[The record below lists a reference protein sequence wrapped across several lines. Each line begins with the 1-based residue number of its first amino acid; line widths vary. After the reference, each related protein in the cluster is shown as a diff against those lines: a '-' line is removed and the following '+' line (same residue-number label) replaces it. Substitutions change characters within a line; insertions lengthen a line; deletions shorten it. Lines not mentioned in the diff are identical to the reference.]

1 MYSETLL
8 RFYGEKNQQLK
19 FIEGEYTALQFYNK
33 ICTEIRSPFHAS
45 VVGNPCKLE
54 KY

>member
-1 MYSETLL
+1 M
-8 RFYGEKNQQLK
+8 GGKKNQQLE
-19 FIEGEYTALQFYNK
+19 FIEVEYTALQFYIK
-33 ICTEIRSPFHAS
+33 IYTEIWSPFHAS